1 MRPYISRVSCIDCG
15 ECILTCPYEVFADED
30 GVTVVRTPE
39 DCIEC
44 GACME
49 ECEQNAIYFDD

>member
-1 MRPYISRVSCIDCG
+1 M
-15 ECILTCPYEVFADED
+15 ED
-30 GVTVVRTPE
+30 DGTLIVMAPE

-49 ECEQNAIYFDD
+49 NCKEKAIYFDD